1 MEQKLAKNK
10 VIVFSE
16 GGETKIFISFMN
28 TKTILCRKAARN
40 SCIPILKQLYFQD
53 FFINVKEGN
62 YFQDRII
69 EKP

>member
-28 TKTILCRKAARN
+28 KNHSL
-40 SCIPILKQLYFQD
+40 
-53 FFINVKEGN
+53 
-62 YFQDRII
+62 
-69 EKP
+69 